1 MKKLK
6 PCGRFALRIENYFER
21 VRQTLDA
28 CLIIQSFNVAYDK
41 RGSHEGFIHGQVYF
55 LDGSILYVREYVD
68 VETSLDRIVYAYQ
81 YMTSD
86 EQLVFRY
93 DNTGHH
99 KRLKLSTYPHHKHA
113 GSVDNVIE
121 STAPDLEAVLKEIE
135 PLIPLS

>member
-1 MKKLK
+1 M
-6 PCGRFALRIENYFER
+6 RIENYFER
-21 VRQTLDA
+21 VRQILDA

-55 LDGSILYVREYVD
+55 LDGSILFVREYVD
-68 VETSLDRIVYAYQ
+68 VETNLDRIVYAYQ

-99 KRLKLSTYPHHKHA
+99 KKLKLNNYPHHKHL
-113 GSVDNVIE
+113 GSVNIIIE
-121 STAPDLEAVLKEIE
+121 STAPNLAAVLKEIE

>member
-1 MKKLK
+1 MKRQRLF
-6 PCGRFALRIENYFER
+6 GRFALRIENYFER

-41 RGSHEGFIHGQVYF
+41 RGSYEGFIHGQVYF
-55 LDGSILYVREYVD
+55 LDGSILHLREYVD
-68 VETSLDRIVYAYQ
+68 VETTLDRIVYAYQ

-99 KRLKLSTYPHHKHA
+99 KKQKLSTYPHHKHA
-113 GSVDNVIE
+113 GSGDNVIE
-121 STAPDLEAVLKEIE
+121 STAPDLAAGFLGT
-135 PLIPLS
+135 LLTY

>member
-1 MKKLK
+1 M
-6 PCGRFALRIENYFER
+6 RIEYYFER
-21 VRQTLDA
+21 VRQTLDD
-28 CLIIQSFNVAYDK
+28 CLIIQSFNIAYDK
-41 RGSHEGFIHGQVYF
+41 RGSHEGFIHGQIYF
-55 LDGSILYVREYVD
+55 LDGSILHLREYVD
-68 VETSLDRIVYAYQ
+68 VETTFDRIVYAYQ

-99 KRLKLSTYPHHKHA
+99 KKQKLSTYPHHKHA

-121 STAPDLEAVLKEIE
+121 SIAPDLAAVLKEIE

>member
-1 MKKLK
+1 MKKQR
-6 PCGRFALRIENYFER
+6 PFGRFALRIENYFER
-21 VRQTLDA
+21 VHQILQA

-41 RGSHEGFIHGQVYF
+41 RGSHEGFIHGQVHF

-68 VETSLDRIVYAYQ
+68 VETTLDRLVYAYQ
-81 YMTSD
+81 YMASD

-99 KRLKLSTYPHHKHA
+99 KKLKLYTYPHHKHA

-121 STAPDLEAVLKEIE
+121 STAPDLAAVLKEIE
-135 PLIPLS
+135 SLIPLS

>member
-1 MKKLK
+1 M
-6 PCGRFALRIENYFER
+6 RIENYFER

-68 VETSLDRIVYAYQ
+68 VETTLDRIVYAYQ

-86 EQLVFRY
+86 ERLVFRY

-99 KRLKLSTYPHHKHA
+99 KKLKLYPYPHHKHA
-113 GSVDNVIE
+113 GSVNNVIE
-121 STAPDLEAVLKEIE
+121 STAPDLIAVPKEIE
-135 PLIPLS
+135 PHISLSQ

>member
-1 MKKLK
+1 
-6 PCGRFALRIENYFER
+6 LRIENYFER
-21 VRQTLDA
+21 VRQTLDS

-41 RGSHEGFIHGQVYF
+41 RGSHEGFVHGQVYF
-55 LDGSILYVREYVD
+55 LDGSILHLREYVD
-68 VETSLDRIVYAYQ
+68 VETNLDRIVYAYQ

-99 KRLKLSTYPHHKHA
+99 KRLRLSTYPHHKHT
-113 GSVDNVIE
+113 GSADNVIE
-121 STAPDLEAVLKEIE
+121 STAPDLAAVLKEIE